1 MAQHCQQ
8 GHRERRKERFLQE
21 GTLDHFT
28 DHQVLELLLFYAV
41 PRADTNPIAHELIE
55 QFGSFAS
62 VLEKPVEELE
72 KIPGLGKSSAIFL
85 KLILDSARRYCEE
98 QVDPALILNTAD
110 KMVRFLKPKF
120 VGRTKEVLCCVCMDN
135 SCRVV
140 SCDMMFEGTVNAA
153 SISTRAIDEAAI
165 RHNSSNV
172 LLAHNHPQGLA
183 LPSNEDIVTTQD
195 IKKALAA
202 VEVTLVDHIIVV
214 RDDCVSLLESGYL

>member
-1 MAQHCQQ
+1 M
-8 GHRERRKERFLQE
+8 
-21 GTLDHFT
+21 
-28 DHQVLELLLFYAV
+28 
-41 PRADTNPIAHELIE
+41 
-55 QFGSFAS
+55 
-62 VLEKPVEELE
+62 
-72 KIPGLGKSSAIFL
+72 
-85 KLILDSARRYCEE
+85 
-98 QVDPALILNTAD
+98 
-110 KMVRFLKPKF
+110 
-120 VGRTKEVLCCVCMDN
+120 CMDN

-153 SISTRAIDEAAI
+153 SISTRAIVEAAI